1 MDSRISG
8 LGALVLLVPLS
19 GCGGPS
25 DGEVADAIGKE
36 VSNVSCA
43 QAVGQPGY
51 VCTFRYLSFD
61 LTRRLVKRDNG
72 RWEVVFN

>member
-1 MDSRISG
+1 MDRRISG
-8 LGALVLLVPLS
+8 LGALVLLVLLS

-36 VSNVSCA
+36 ISNVSCA

-51 VCTFRYLSFD
+51 VCTFRYLRFD
-61 LTRRLVKRDNG
+61 LTRRLVKRDDG
-72 RWEVVFN
+72 RWDVVFN